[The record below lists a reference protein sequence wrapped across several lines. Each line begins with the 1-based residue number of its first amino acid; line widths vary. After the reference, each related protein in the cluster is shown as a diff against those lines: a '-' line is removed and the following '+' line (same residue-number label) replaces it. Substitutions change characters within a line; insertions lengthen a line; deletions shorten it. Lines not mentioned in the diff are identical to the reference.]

1 MARSKSST
9 ASPADGMTPDPSAAA
24 ALAAELSYSEAQT
37 ALELILAQL
46 QSSDLAVEDMA
57 ALYERARAYAQRCE
71 QVLQQVEQTIELWDP
86 QTPESLPQIYS
97 AAQIETKPAVS
108 TTPDTTAA
116 EMSATDTC
124 ATATRST
131 ATRSTMPPSQAT
143 RTQATASTEPCSTED

>member
-1 MARSKSST
+1 MARSKRST
-9 ASPADGMTPDPSAAA
+9 TSPANGITPDPSAAA
-24 ALAAELSYSEAQT
+24 ALATELSYAEAQT

-86 QTPESLPQIYS
+86 QTPEAPPRSYS
-97 AAQIETKPAVS
+97 AAQFEAKPAVT

-116 EMSATDTC
+116 EMSATE
-124 ATATRST
+124 TRST
-131 ATRSTMPPSQAT
+131 ATRSTATHSQAT
-143 RTQATASTEPCSTED
+143 RTQAIGSTEPRSTED